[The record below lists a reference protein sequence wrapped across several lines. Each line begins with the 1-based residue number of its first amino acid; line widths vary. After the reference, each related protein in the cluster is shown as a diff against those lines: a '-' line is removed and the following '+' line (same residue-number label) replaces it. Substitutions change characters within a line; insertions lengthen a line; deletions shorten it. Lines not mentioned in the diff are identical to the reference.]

1 MASFYVFINYQK
13 YKPSG
18 VDDEYEEFLAYE
30 DAKEMY
36 DWAISPNKG
45 KHRKGTII
53 SLMQTE
59 DDGETFDVLEQHE
72 VV

>member
-1 MASFYVFINYQK
+1 MTSFYVFINYQK

-18 VDDEYEEFLAYE
+18 VDDEYEEFIAYE

-36 DWAISPNKG
+36 DWAINPNKG